1 MSELITPK
9 QFCEKY
15 NISIATLYRLKGK
28 GGINFIKIG
37 RATRIKVSDA
47 VEWLKSLS
55 NEAA

>member
-15 NISIATLYRLKGK
+15 HISIATLYRLKDK
-28 GGINFIKIG
+28 GEIKFIKIG

-47 VEWLKSLS
+47 ENWLNSLS
-55 NEAA
+55 QAVA